1 MLAGV
6 EVPIVIVGFGNAAD
20 IVKCLTAIATQ
31 RGCPKI
37 GVFICENGGA
47 DAFDALIGA
56 ISTPGGPCVGEG
68 EKLDLAGPDF
78 VRVRRLRLV
87 RAQVPITL
95 AQARDNLGFAGGV
108 NAWIR
113 RLLSETGW
121 SGVWM
126 LNPDTWPEPD
136 ALAEL
141 VNFAVKRR
149 KGMVSSRI
157 MFPDRTD
164 IASSRGLKWRKL
176 AASVK
181 GVDIFAPVSPAPDPD
196 DVERRIDSPTAVSI
210 YVTRACI
217 DKIGLMDEFL
227 LPLLRR
233 FRLGCSRQGR
243 LRDWLRAQF
252 GGSAYR
258 RQIDWRGAQAGP
270 TIARSR
276 LSEEP
281 QSASLRAPA
290 SPGLVCVDRFRVL
303 PEDRRIPGGRIDAQ
317 LCRGAKRP
325 CRRPARRKR
334 AAGDGPQAGRR
345 LNRNDTRGSPPVNR
359 VRSRRLPAE

>member
-141 VNFAVKRR
+141 VNFAVKQR

-157 MFPDRTD
+157 MFPDRSD
-164 IASSRGLKWRKL
+164 IASSRGLKWRKVR
-176 AASVK
+176 ASVT

-196 DVERRIDSPTAVSI
+196 DVERRIDSPTGVSI

-217 DKIGLMDEFL
+217 DKIGLMDDSYFL
-227 LPLLRR
+227 YCED
-233 FRLGCSRQGR
+233 F
-243 LRDWLRAQF
+243 DWGIRAKAACGIGYVHNSVVPHI
-252 GGSAYR
+252 GGSST
-258 RQIDWRGAQAGP
+258 GAA
-270 TIARSR
+270 
-276 LSEEP
+276 
-281 QSASLRAPA
+281 
-290 SPGLVCVDRFRVL
+290 
-303 PEDRRIPGGRIDAQ
+303 
-317 LCRGAKRP
+317 
-325 CRRPARRKR
+325 RKR
-334 AAGDGPQAGRR
+334 AQRSP
-345 LNRNDTRGSPPVNR
+345 LVVYLKNRNQLHFVRRHHPSWFAWTVFVSFMRTGEFLAVGSMRNFAAAIRGLVAGLRGEKGRPETAPKHAGV
-359 VRSRRLPAE
+359 

>member
-6 EVPIVIVGFGNAAD
+6 EVPIVIVGFGNAED

-56 ISTPGGPCVGEG
+56 ISKPGGPCAGDG

-78 VRVRRLRLV
+78 VRGRRLRLV
-87 RAQVPITL
+87 GAQVPIYV
-95 AQARDNLGFAGGV
+95 AQARENLGFAGGV

-113 RLLSETGW
+113 LLLPETGW
-121 SGVWM
+121 NGVWI
-126 LNPDTWPEPD
+126 LNPDTWPQPD

-141 VNFAVKRR
+141 VDFAVKRR

-157 MFPDRTD
+157 MFPDRSD

-176 AASVK
+176 TARVT

-196 DVERRIDSPTAVSI
+196 DVERRIDSPTGVSI

-217 DKIGLMDEFL
+217 DKIGLMDESYFL
-227 LPLLRR
+227 
-233 FRLGCSRQGR
+233 FWEDF
-243 LRDWLRAQF
+243 DWGIRAKAACGVGYAHNSVVPHI
-252 GGSAYR
+252 GGSST
-258 RQIDWRGAQAGP
+258 GA
-270 TIARSR
+270 
-276 LSEEP
+276 
-281 QSASLRAPA
+281 
-290 SPGLVCVDRFRVL
+290 V
-303 PEDRRIPGGRIDAQ
+303 
-317 LCRGAKRP
+317 
-325 CRRPARRKR
+325 RKR
-334 AAGDGPQAGRR
+334 AQRSPAAVYLR
-345 LNRNDTRGSPPVNR
+345 NRNQLHFVRRHHPGWFAWTVFLSFLRTGEFLAVGSTRNFAAA
-359 VRSRRLPAE
+359 VRGLAAGLRGEKGRPDHLMARDVSAHPTALNQR